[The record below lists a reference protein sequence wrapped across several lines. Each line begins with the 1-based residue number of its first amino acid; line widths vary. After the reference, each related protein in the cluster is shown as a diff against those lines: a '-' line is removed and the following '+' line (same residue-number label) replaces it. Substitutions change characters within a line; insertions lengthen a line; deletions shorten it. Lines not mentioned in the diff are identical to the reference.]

1 MFVARSSGIE
11 KVFSFTGRGRR
22 CAFPMITVT
31 GPPTQAVFYVNGI
44 PAVVTG
50 DPVAP
55 HPAAGCGPDTSVAIG
70 RSAFVR
76 VTGRPVARI
85 FDTYGGSNVILGASP
100 TVVAF

>member
-1 MFVARSSGIE
+1 MFVARSVGTE
-11 KVFSFTGRGRR
+11 RVYSFTGTGYKCR
-22 CAFPMITVT
+22 FPIITAT
-31 GPPTQAVFYVNGI
+31 GAPTQGTFFVNGI

-76 VTGRPVARI
+76 VQGRPVARI
-85 FDTYGGSNVILGASP
+85 FDTYGGTNVILSGSP
-100 TVVAF
+100 QVVAF